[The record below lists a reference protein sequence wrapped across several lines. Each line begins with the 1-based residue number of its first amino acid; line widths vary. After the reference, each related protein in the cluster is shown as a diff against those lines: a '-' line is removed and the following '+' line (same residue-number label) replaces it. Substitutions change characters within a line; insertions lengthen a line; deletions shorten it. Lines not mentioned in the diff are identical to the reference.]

1 MLITAKHLALS
12 AETVEAYPVLAAAS
26 TPLPALSTIPSPVRI
41 STLSL
46 LPSPAVCFKFHS
58 FVFNASIWL
67 APSKR
72 FLCVVL
78 FPTLESTLLFI
89 ARVSQHWHWQ
99 QQHQRQQEMLLTVA
113 LPAICALPQRREK
126 LQVLYG

>member
-1 MLITAKHLALS
+1 MLINAKHLALS
-12 AETVEAYPVLAAAS
+12 AETVESHPVLAAAS
-26 TPLPALSTIPSPVRI
+26 TSLPALSLLLPLLLALLLS
-41 STLSL
+41 LSL
-46 LPSPAVCFKFHS
+46 LPSPAACFKFHS

-89 ARVSQHWHWQ
+89 ARVSQHWHGQ
-99 QQHQRQQEMLLTVA
+99 Q
-113 LPAICALPQRREK
+113 
-126 LQVLYG
+126 